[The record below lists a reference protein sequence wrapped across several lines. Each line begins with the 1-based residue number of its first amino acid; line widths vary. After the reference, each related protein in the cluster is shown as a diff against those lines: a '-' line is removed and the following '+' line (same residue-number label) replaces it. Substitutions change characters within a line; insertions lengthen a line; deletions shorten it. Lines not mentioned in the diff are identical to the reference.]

1 MSNSSFAV
9 FPGSF
14 DPLTNGH
21 LDIIS
26 RAARL
31 FDRVVVAVLSNPQK
45 QTLFSCQDRVRLIE
59 QVVSQG
65 LERVEVASFEG
76 LLIDFARKIG
86 ATVLIR
92 GLRAVSDYEYELQMA
107 LMNRQLSNDDIETI
121 FLVTREKNS
130 YISSSVVKQ
139 VASFGG
145 DVSSLV
151 PPVVNQA
158 LKRRYGG

>member
-1 MSNSSFAV
+1 MSRPSFAV

-21 LDIIS
+21 LDIITRAS
-26 RAARL
+26 RV

-45 QTLFSCQDRVRLIE
+45 QTLFSCQDRVKLIE
-59 QVVSQG
+59 QVVKEG
-65 LERVEVASFEG
+65 LQQVEVASFDG
-76 LLIDFARKIG
+76 LLIDFAKKLG

-107 LMNRQLSNDDIETI
+107 LMNRQLSNNDIETV

-151 PPVVNQA
+151 PPVVDQA